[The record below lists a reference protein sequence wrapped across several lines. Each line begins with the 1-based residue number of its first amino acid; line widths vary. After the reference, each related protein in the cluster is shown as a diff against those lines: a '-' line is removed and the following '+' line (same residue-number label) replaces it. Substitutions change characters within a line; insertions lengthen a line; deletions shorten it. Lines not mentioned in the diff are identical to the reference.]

1 MNGMY
6 YIHHVV
12 IVMETSVSSLCC
24 THS

>member
-12 IVMETSVSSLCC
+12 IVMGTSVSSLCC